1 MLEKYTRE
9 RILELRDYVEK
20 RLLFKKLDEGVSK
33 YTIERAFNESVLRY
47 TKLLEWEENI
57 RNCLEN
63 NNIKDIILALGFYNT
78 RMHLIIKYN
87 DRFKDLF
94 NKFMA
99 GNQEDIELNDI
110 YYNIKQFDKYLDN
123 LINNIEN
130 IIIKNKEEL

>member
-1 MLEKYTRE
+1 MLKNYTRE
-9 RILELRDYVEK
+9 RRLELRDYVEK

-33 YTIERAFNESVLRY
+33 YTIEHAFLESVGKYAL
-47 TKLLEWEENI
+47 LLEWEENI
-57 RNCLEN
+57 RNCLEK
-63 NNIKDIILALGFYNT
+63 NNIKDIILNLGFYKN
-78 RMHLIIKYN
+78 RMYIVLKYN
-87 DRFKDLF
+87 DRFKELF

>member
-33 YTIERAFNESVLRY
+33 YTIEHAFIESVNRY

-57 RNCLEN
+57 RKCLEN
-63 NNIKDIILALGFYNT
+63 NNIKDIILDLGFYKT
-78 RMHLIIKYN
+78 RMNLIIKYN
-87 DRFKDLF
+87 NRFKELF
-94 NKFMA
+94 NNFMA
-99 GNQEDIELNDI
+99 GNQEDIELNNI
-110 YYNIKQFDKYLDN
+110 YYNINQFDKYLDN